1 MDYIQQRDA
10 ALAEINT
17 LIGPNGTGAI
27 TGQVHRDN
35 ERNQTN
41 DVYANLFAYD
51 QFTFCVVR
59 NGATAAENG
68 ANLLAAMTGARSA
81 NPNGASKSAT
91 NRYTILLPAAVY
103 DMGDTDP
110 LLIDAQ
116 FIDIIGLG
124 APQDVV
130 LTSTITASSSGTVVK
145 LANDVV
151 LQNLTIQNNAN
162 NYVSGAPTE
171 AAGYAPQG
179 SYAAEVFRNVIFRN
193 NAGASG
199 SSFILRGQTFAG
211 TYENCIGIDTSNVSV
226 LFDGAASGSRFI
238 NCRYTGPAFGY
249 ELPFVGTVTACE
261 AGNDSFGYFSIYAS
275 GNTWAGTIKDCIGGN
290 NSFGHAANGVNTVV
304 NGCIGGTFCFFHEGR
319 TQSVVMTG
327 CQAGDDSF
335 LREADVASIRL
346 ASCLGTNR
354 CFGYLA
360 TVTSMEVTGCNALA
374 SSFGYDA
381 TYSSPSVASVT
392 YTNCY
397 GTDDCFS
404 RVDTIGDASDRAV
417 YNGCTANLRS
427 FSYGRSTIEG
437 LYTNCIGGNEC
448 FAFVTALSIV
458 ASANARFTNCTAG
471 RWGFFSSNSLVF
483 SGTITVQSTFI
494 GCVGR
499 DDSFGASFS
508 GTATVDFAG
517 TAKSCTSGTASF
529 GVCDGIGIFSGLAVD
544 CHAANYS
551 FGTSP
556 ANGTMTGSATDCTAG
571 AFSFGTTR
579 QGGTISSGGRSG
591 DLIRCSCN
599 PRYNAAAV
607 GGGVQSPVTG
617 KMYNCEW
624 GYGVNIG
631 ADAIL
636 VGGTYEGSFVS
647 VGAVTATIDQVGLTG
662 FIAGTI
668 TNTVASPH
676 ITVIP

>member
-1 MDYIQQRDA
+1 
-10 ALAEINT
+10 
-17 LIGPNGTGAI
+17 
-27 TGQVHRDN
+27 
-35 ERNQTN
+35 
-41 DVYANLFAYD
+41 
-51 QFTFCVVR
+51 
-59 NGATAAENG
+59 
-68 ANLLAAMTGARSA
+68 
-81 NPNGASKSAT
+81 
-91 NRYTILLPAAVY
+91 
-103 DMGDTDP
+103 
-110 LLIDAQ
+110 
-116 FIDIIGLG
+116 
-124 APQDVV
+124 
-130 LTSTITASSSGTVVK
+130 
-145 LANDVV
+145 
-151 LQNLTIQNNAN
+151 
-162 NYVSGAPTE
+162 
-171 AAGYAPQG
+171 
-179 SYAAEVFRNVIFRN
+179 
-193 NAGASG
+193 
-199 SSFILRGQTFAG
+199 
-211 TYENCIGIDTSNVSV
+211 
-226 LFDGAASGSRFI
+226 
-238 NCRYTGPAFGY
+238 
-249 ELPFVGTVTACE
+249 
-261 AGNDSFGYFSIYAS
+261 
-275 GNTWAGTIKDCIGGN
+275 
-290 NSFGHAANGVNTVV
+290 
-304 NGCIGGTFCFFHEGR
+304 
-319 TQSVVMTG
+319 MTG

-404 RVDTIGDASDRAV
+404 RVGTIGDASDRAV

-662 FIAGTI
+662 SIAGTI

>member
-211 TYENCIGIDTSNVSV
+211 TYENCVGIDASNRSV
-226 LFDGAASGSRFI
+226 LFDGAASGSRFS

-662 FIAGTI
+662 SIAGTI

>member
-59 NGATAAENG
+59 NGATAAQNG
-68 ANLLAAMTGARSA
+68 TNLLAAMVDARAA
-81 NPNGASKSAT
+81 NPNGVSKSAT
-91 NRYTILLPAAVY
+91 NRFTILLPAGVY
-103 DMGDTDP
+103 DLGPSTP
-110 LLIDAQ
+110 LLLDTQ

-130 LTSTITASSSGTVVK
+130 ITSAITATNGGTVVK
-145 LANDVV
+145 SANDMIVQNV
-151 LQNLTIQNNAN
+151 LIQNTAD
-162 NYVSGAPTE
+162 NYVSGASTE
-171 AAGYAPQG
+171 AAGYSPQG

-193 NAGASG
+193 LSGASG
-199 SSFILRGQTFAG
+199 SSFIRRGQTFAG
-211 TYENCIGIDTSNVSV
+211 TYENCVGIDASNRSV
-226 LFDGAASGSRFI
+226 LFDGAASGSRFS

-261 AGNDSFGYFSIYAS
+261 AGNDSFGYFSTYNNA
-275 GNTWAGTIKDCIGGN
+275 NTWGGTIKDCIGGN
-290 NSFGHAANGVNTVV
+290 SSFGHGANGISTFI
-304 NGCIGGTFCFFHEGR
+304 NGCYGGTFSFFHEGR
-319 TQSVVMTG
+319 TQSVIITG
-327 CQAGDDSF
+327 CQGGDDSF
-335 LREADVASIRL
+335 YREAQVVSLRVANS
-346 ASCLGTNR
+346 LGANR
-354 CFGYLA
+354 SFGYLA
-360 TVTSMEVTGCNALA
+360 TITSLEVVGCNALA
-374 SSFGYDA
+374 SSFGFDA
-381 TYSSPSVASVT
+381 THSSPAIASII
-392 YTNCY
+392 YTNCF

-404 RVDTIGDASDRAV
+404 RVSTIGDASDRAV

-483 SGTITVQSTFI
+483 SGTITVESTFI

-579 QGGTISSGGRSG
+579 QGGTLSSGGRSG

-647 VGAVTATIDQVGLTG
+647 VGAVTATIDQIGLTG
-662 FIAGTI
+662 SIAGTI